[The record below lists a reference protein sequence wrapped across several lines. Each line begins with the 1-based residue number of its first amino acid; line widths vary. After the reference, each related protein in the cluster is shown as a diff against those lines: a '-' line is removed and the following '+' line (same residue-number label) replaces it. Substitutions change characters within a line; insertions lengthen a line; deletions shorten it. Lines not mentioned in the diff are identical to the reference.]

1 MFLDKKLKLEY
12 ENLNKNC
19 FSSENKQEYFL
30 EEYCPNNENERNLYC
45 HGSEQWKLYNTKKF
59 KIIIDTWDLN
69 EAIKFLQSCQE
80 KIKKEE
86 NKITSEWK
94 IRNNK

>member
-30 EEYCPNNENERNLYC
+30 EEYCPNNENE
-45 HGSEQWKLYNTKKF
+45 KKYLLS
-59 KIIIDTWDLN
+59 W
-69 EAIKFLQSCQE
+69 
-80 KIKKEE
+80 
-86 NKITSEWK
+86 
-94 IRNNK
+94 